1 LSQLA
6 IIGGT
11 GLTSL
16 DSLEIVRKQV
26 VSTPYGETSAP
37 LIYGRLNRK
46 EVVFLPRHGYS
57 HTIPPHR
64 VNYRA
69 NIWALR
75 QVGVENVIAVAAVGG
90 IHSEMSPGCLAIP
103 DQVIDYTWGRAHTFF
118 EDHLTHVTHID
129 FTHPYCEQLREAL
142 VQGGRTLGLAVRE
155 LGTYGATQGPRLE
168 TAAEV
173 RRMERDGCD
182 MVRMTGMPETALAR
196 ELGLAYAACAVS
208 ANWAPGKVDEVITMA
223 QIEATLSG
231 AMEKVTRLLENV
243 VSRF

>member
-16 DSLEIVRKQV
+16 ESLDIVRKRV

-37 LIYGRLNRK
+37 LIYGKLAG
-46 EVVFLPRHGYS
+46 EELIFLPRHGYS
-57 HTIPPHR
+57 HTIPAHR

-69 NIWALR
+69 NLWALR

-90 IHSEMSPGCLAIP
+90 ICKELIPGRLAIP

-118 EDHLTHVTHID
+118 EDNLTHVTHVD
-129 FTHPYCEQLREAL
+129 FTRPYCERLRLAL
-142 VQGGRTLGLAVRE
+142 IESGRELGLKLWEA
-155 LGTYGATQGPRLE
+155 GTYGATQGPRLE
-168 TAAEV
+168 TAAEI

-182 MVRMTGMPETALAR
+182 MVGMTGMPETALAR

-208 ANWAPGKVDEVITMA
+208 SNWAAGKVEEAISMTE
-223 QIEATLSG
+223 IEATLDK
-231 AMEKVTRLLENV
+231 AMEKVAQLLQRV